1 MINICSAML
10 VTTLQSL
17 CSFPC
22 LLNQIDLC
30 VQFELESGRSVR
42 VHVEYWGLS
51 VSLQVTGADH
61 GYTRY
66 SCSTETYPWHQIFSF
81 TSVPRIQRFFVRI
94 NILLGR
100 LISPTKKELY
110 INEKSIFLENTPEKK
125 CLKLACLDRPWLL
138 TLSCN
143 YSRFI

>member
-1 MINICSAML
+1 ML

-17 CSFPC
+17 CSYPC
-22 LLNQIDLC
+22 LSNQIDLC

-66 SCSTETYPWHQIFSF
+66 SCSTETNALKPNSYVYQCSMDPELFC
-81 TSVPRIQRFFVRI
+81 TEKCFVLAPDHPY
-94 NILLGR
+94 N
-100 LISPTKKELY
+100 KEMY
-110 INEKSIFLENTPEKK
+110 IDE
-125 CLKLACLDRPWLL
+125 
-138 TLSCN
+138 
-143 YSRFI
+143 